1 MIGCWNTTNDC
12 AIVPGSSLSVSSEE
26 KKSHRRQ
33 LSDTWNVPDTIS
45 ISTNLEVQKRETSTL
60 SKNGYTSVKGFSL
73 VDVNSILRA
82 SHELNDFTRYD
93 TVTQ

>member
-1 MIGCWNTTNDC
+1 MIGCYDTTNDLS
-12 AIVPGSSLSVSSEE
+12 IVPGSSLSVSSEE
-26 KKSHRRQ
+26 ESHRRQ
-33 LSDTWNVPDTIS
+33 ASDTWNVPDTIS

-73 VDVNSILRA
+73 VDVNSILRG